1 MTGKKG
7 ERLCPICDSPLEP
20 GAKKCSFCGTD
31 LSIFDTES
39 EVPREEP
46 EAEPVGPVE
55 AAEEP
60 AEKKLDEVF
69 FGADEEEPVAAAPPA
84 ETVVEEKPEPE
95 QVTPQP
101 EPVVDEPEPEAEVVE
116 PSPVEEVEPEVAEQP
131 TEVEA
136 RVAEEHFECPECGG
150 KVEVSAKS
158 CPSCGVIFADE
169 GADMFQCPAC
179 NTLVDVNARSCPG
192 CGAIFVE
199 SEEEA
204 AQERPPVVPAMP
216 TPLAQTKVELEKPV
230 SEVVIEPEVE
240 PSEEAAEEESERK
253 GLFGGLF
260 GKKKRKKR
268 GPEEEE
274 EEEAEESRREFPSIL
289 RRGRSESE
297 ESEPVEEEED
307 EEEASFEPEPVVEE
321 VPEREPA
328 VMFTPE
334 KEPEPERMAEVRP
347 KPTPPPAAPSGK
359 PMPTPPRDKTKG
371 KELARLTAE
380 IQPLMRLAIEK
391 GIDVSKSRKL
401 VDEGA
406 MSVRARQM
414 DDALESV
421 RKARETLLESMT
433 TGIEE
438 MANDLKAEVKVA
450 KALGGEVSRA
460 NTYLNELEKARK
472 SGDFEAVYVYADKMR
487 NELLPITGRYNES
500 KQKISSLRN
509 LVADAEVVNVNTKDA
524 RTLLAEAA
532 RAFETN
538 DFDKVDL
545 SVKSATDKLF
555 RDIEPRMDEE
565 IRRARDRLVELSERG
580 QNITPMITVLKSAR
594 TLMKSKDYQ
603 QALKEM
609 RDFKELV
616 RKAQ

>member
-1 MTGKKG
+1 MTGKEG

-31 LSIFDTES
+31 LSIFDTEP
-39 EVPREEP
+39 EVPKEESKAELP
-46 EAEPVGPVE
+46 EPSE

-60 AEKKLDEVF
+60 AESKLDEVF
-69 FGADEEEPVAAAPPA
+69 FGADEEAPTAEAPQAEPEVEEAKAPEPVRP
-84 ETVVEEKPEPE
+84 V
-95 QVTPQP
+95 P
-101 EPVVDEPEPEAEVVE
+101 EPVVDEPEAEVVE
-116 PSPVEEVEPEVAEQP
+116 PSQTQETEPEVAEQP
-131 TEVEA
+131 MEA
-136 RVAEEHFECPECGG
+136 EAPAVGEHFECPECGG
-150 KVEVSAKS
+150 KVKVSAKS
-158 CPSCGVIFADE
+158 CPSCGVVFADE

-179 NTLVDVNARSCPG
+179 NTLVDVNAKSCPG

-204 AQERPPVVPAMP
+204 AQEPQPVAPVMPSP
-216 TPLAQTKVELEKPV
+216 TPMAQAKVELEKPV
-230 SEVVIEPEVE
+230 SEVVIEPDEE
-240 PSEEAAEEESERK
+240 SSEEAAMEEPESK
-253 GLFGGLF
+253 GLLGGLF

-268 GPEEEE
+268 EP
-274 EEEAEESRREFPSIL
+274 EEAEAGERKLEFPSIL
-289 RRGRSESE
+289 RRTRPE
-297 ESEPVEEEED
+297 VEEPETVD
-307 EEEASFEPEPVVEE
+307 EEEASVEPVAEEVTEQEPEVV
-321 VPEREPA
+321 VAPA
-328 VMFTPE
+328 R
-334 KEPEPERMAEVRP
+334 EPEPEPTVEER
-347 KPTPPPAAPSGK
+347 PTPAPTPAAPSAK
-359 PMPTPPRDKTKG
+359 PMPTPPKDKTKG

-414 DDALESV
+414 DSALESV
-421 RKARETLLESMT
+421 RKARETLMECMT
-433 TGIEE
+433 SGIEE
-438 MANDLKAEVKVA
+438 MATDLKAEVKVA
-450 KALGGEVSRA
+450 KTLGGEVSRA

-500 KQKISSLRN
+500 KQKISGLRN
-509 LVADAEVVNVNTKDA
+509 LVADAEIVNVNTKDA
-524 RTLLAEAA
+524 RTLLTEAA

-545 SVKSATDKLF
+545 AVKSARDKLF
-555 RDIEPRMDEE
+555 RDIEPRMEEE
-565 IRRARDRLVELSERG
+565 IRRARDLLVDLKERG

-603 QALKEM
+603 QALKEL
-609 RDFKELV
+609 RDFKEQV
-616 RKAQ
+616 RRAQ